1 MYADDMSVELE
12 EKNTVRVMEALELLE
27 RDNLS
32 LNHKKTKSMTT
43 LEQIKNVLNERG
55 VETVDKFKY
64 LGVTQLIKIK

>member
-1 MYADDMSVELE
+1 MYADDMAVEVE

-43 LEQIKNVLNERG
+43 SEQIKNILNERG
-55 VETVDKFKY
+55 VETVEKFKY
-64 LGVTQLIKIK
+64 LGVTLAN